1 MTFGHNL
8 VLISELRVFFASFW
22 VKIFG
27 VNCFISLLF
36 FRWAEALKL
45 AIQADKP
52 KDDWYKIVE
61 ELRIRKESNKE
72 LMEISPKDFQDSVA
86 LDSNGSNEER
96 RSSRTSLS
104 KCLASKACKAFQLK

>member
-1 MTFGHNL
+1 MFLGEH
-8 VLISELRVFFASFW
+8 
-22 VKIFG
+22 FG

-61 ELRIRKESNKE
+61 ELRIRKNSNKQS
-72 LMEISPKDFQDSVA
+72 MDRAPKDFQDGDSVA

>member
-1 MTFGHNL
+1 MTFDHNL

-22 VKIFG
+22 VNVFG

-61 ELRIRKESNKE
+61 ELRIRKNSNIQSTEKAPNS
-72 LMEISPKDFQDSVA
+72 IQDAVSVPI
-86 LDSNGSNEER
+86 DSNGSNEER
-96 RSSRTSLS
+96 RTSLS
-104 KCLASKACKAFQLK
+104 KCLKKAFQL